1 MNRPA
6 AFDDAAQ
13 LRLMIRGCI
22 EELLVARQSTREG
35 GSAHRLVV
43 TVEGSS
49 RSIELLRTALREA
62 AVTPAEIRVNGP
74 VGPFAHVNISS
85 QPGVE
90 GPGVEGPGVEG
101 PGVEGPGA
109 AEPRAAQVSETT
121 RESGR
126 PATVTL
132 SGVVTEAG
140 LVALPAG
147 TTRVSLAAG
156 AILTPLAR
164 DRLRSRRIRVV
175 RLDDA

>member
-1 MNRPA
+1 MNRPTA
-6 AFDDAAQ
+6 LDDAAQ

-35 GSAHRLVV
+35 GSTHRLVV

-85 QPGVE
+85 QASVE
-90 GPGVEGPGVEG
+90 R
-101 PGVEGPGA
+101 PGA

-121 RESGR
+121 KESER

-164 DRLRSRRIRVV
+164 DRLRSRRIRAV